1 MSVALWIDVFHQQNQ
16 DAEVTVKG
24 LTLTGFTSLVV
35 KQRDEKAAAD
45 SAAAIAAEKQAAELA
60 ALQSEIKRQEI
71 ELEAAREEK
80 ITLLNSKKN
89 QAIINY
95 NQLMDGLKGKSLDA
109 LETANECVS
118 NDGLAHS
125 FPFTFTRADEDSKM
139 HQLLA
144 CKTSLHAA
152 YFDLRDYFAQGTEG
166 PDTANIEAISAEFQQ
181 FRTSTKD
188 ASLKSTVLFV
198 RCKSD
203 ALYPV
208 LRWVDG
214 LPAGVSSFWCAD
226 FI

>member
-1 MSVALWIDVFHQQNQ
+1 MFHQQNQ
-16 DAEVTVKG
+16 EADVTVKG

-60 ALQSEIKRQEI
+60 ALQSEIKRQEM
-71 ELEAAREEK
+71 ELAAAKEEK

-89 QAIINY
+89 QAALNY
-95 NQLMDGLKGKSLDA
+95 KQLMDDLKGSSLDA
-109 LETANECVS
+109 LETANERVS
-118 NDGLAHS
+118 KDGLAHS

-152 YFDLRDYFAQGTEG
+152 YFDLRDYWAQGTEG
-166 PDTANIEAISAEFQQ
+166 PDTANIKAISAEFQK

-198 RCKSD
+198 RCKND

>member
-16 DAEVTVKG
+16 DAEVTAKG
-24 LTLTGFTSLVV
+24 LTLTGFTPLVV

-45 SAAAIAAEKQAAELA
+45 LAAAIAAEKQAAELA
-60 ALQSEIKRQEI
+60 TLQSALKKQEI
-71 ELEAAREEK
+71 ELEAAREER
-80 ITLLNSKKN
+80 ILLLNSKKN
-89 QAIINY
+89 QAVINY
-95 NQLMDGLKGKSLDA
+95 KQLMDGLKGISLDA
-109 LETANECVS
+109 LETANERVTK
-118 NDGLAHS
+118 DELAHS

-152 YFDLRDYFAQGTEG
+152 YFDLRDYWARGTEG
-166 PDTANIEAISAEFQQ
+166 PDTANIKAISAEFQH

-203 ALYPV
+203 ALNPV

>member
-60 ALQSEIKRQEI
+60 ALQSEIKKQEI

-80 ITLLNSKKN
+80 ISLLNSKKN

-95 NQLMDGLKGKSLDA
+95 KQLMDGLKGISLDA
-109 LETANECVS
+109 LETANERVTK
-118 NDGLAHS
+118 DELAHS

-152 YFDLRDYFAQGTEG
+152 YFDLRDYWARGTEG
-166 PDTANIEAISAEFQQ
+166 PDTANIKAISAEFQH

-203 ALYPV
+203 ALNPV

-214 LPAGVSSFWCAD
+214 QPAGVSSFWCAD